1 LAHPEHAF
9 AERQCKCQRTEK
21 AAQKKPVSWAWLGGV
36 DFSLLIATLNFMRIP
51 SLLTLTLATGLLVI
65 GSENRPTP
73 TTGLSSVESKP
84 RAAIFHPDEGH
95 LWNQL
100 HAALFV
106 RVDQAG
112 KEYGSDAVDPLLWP
126 STSFFLL
133 QGKSH
138 DKAIGL
144 LDQFIDK
151 GGAKLIEDP
160 VKRAVMQHDLWA
172 VFDWTANT
180 FNPLPFGGKV
190 DHRKYGTSKL
200 TNARKALRQRL
211 AKAITSLSLNKKEI
225 ASLPNNYE
233 WAIKDKSFHT
243 RFEEKNPQQSML
255 PADLLKPNGPWVC
268 VRGALNGP
276 SAPVHMQYYRGRSPF
291 LVFIKLPEG
300 RSATLNYLNRL
311 NKHSSKALQSEDWD
325 KNLPLF
331 PEGTAVALVRQM
343 TVIDQA
349 GKMVPTSLVQSVQ
362 LRVYRKV
369 GQEITD
375 HKTSQAVFKFTLNRR
390 DLFAKKTGGLKPVS
404 FNKRTGLSLVSNEDY
419 FESDRHTSRDTVM
432 QSCINCHSC
441 GGATAK
447 SIFSFKQD
455 DWVRAAHSFASN
467 SLRLSPTDINLEQK
481 RAIRW
486 KSQRHDWGL
495 LQGWLET
502 QVP

>member
-1 LAHPEHAF
+1 MRIL
-9 AERQCKCQRTEK
+9 
-21 AAQKKPVSWAWLGGV
+21 
-36 DFSLLIATLNFMRIP
+36 SLLSF
-51 SLLTLTLATGLLVI
+51 TLATGLLVL
-65 GSENRPTP
+65 GSENRKTP
-73 TTGLSSVESKP
+73 ASTLSSVESASK
-84 RAAIFHPDEGH
+84 ATIFHPDADH

-106 RVDQAG
+106 RVNQSG
-112 KEYGSDAVDPLLWP
+112 KEYGRDAVDPLLWP
-126 STSFFLL
+126 GTSVFLL

-138 DKAIGL
+138 TQAIRL
-144 LDQFIDK
+144 LDQFIGK
-151 GGAKLIEDP
+151 EGAKLIKDP

-180 FNPLPFGGKV
+180 FNPLPFGGQV
-190 DHRKYGTSKL
+190 DPKKHGTVKL

-211 AKAITSLSLNKKEI
+211 AKAITSLALKKREI
-225 ASLPNNYE
+225 TSLPNNYGQ
-233 WAIKDKSFHT
+233 AIGAKTFHT
-243 RFEEKNPQQSML
+243 RFEEKNPHQPLL
-255 PADLLKPNGPWVC
+255 PADLLKPDGPWVC

-291 LVFIKLPEG
+291 LVFLKLPGG
-300 RSATLNYLNRL
+300 RKATLDYLTRL
-311 NKHSSKALQSEDWD
+311 NKHSSKALQPEDWD

-331 PEGTAVALVRQM
+331 PEGTAVALLRQM
-343 TVIDQA
+343 TVINQA
-349 GKMVPTSLVQSVQ
+349 GEMVSTPLVQSVQ

-390 DLFAKKTGGLKPVS
+390 DLFANKSGGLKPVS
-404 FNKRTGLSLVSNEDY
+404 LEKRTGLSLVYNEDY
-419 FESDRHTSRDTVM
+419 FESDRYATRDTVM

-455 DWVRAAHSFASN
+455 DWVRAAHSFDSN
-467 SLRLSPTDINLEQK
+467 ALRLTPTNIGLEQK
-481 RAIRW
+481 RAISW

-502 QVP
+502 QAQ

>member
-1 LAHPEHAF
+1 M
-9 AERQCKCQRTEK
+9 
-21 AAQKKPVSWAWLGGV
+21 VS
-36 DFSLLIATLNFMRIP
+36 LNFMRIL
-51 SLLTLTLATGLLVI
+51 SLFAFTLATGLLVL
-65 GSENRPTP
+65 GSENQKAPAAA
-73 TTGLSSVESKP
+73 LSSAESASK
-84 RAAIFHPDEGH
+84 AAIFHPDPDH
-95 LWNQL
+95 LWNQV

-112 KEYGSDAVDPLLWP
+112 QQYGRDAVDPLLWP
-126 STSFFLL
+126 DTSGFLL

-138 DKAIGL
+138 TQAIRV
-144 LDQFIDK
+144 LDQFIAK
-151 GGAKLIEDP
+151 EGAKLIKDP

-190 DHRKYGTSKL
+190 DPKKHATAKL
-200 TNARKALRQRL
+200 TNSRMALRQRL
-211 AKAITSLSLNKKEI
+211 AKAITSLALNKREI
-225 ASLPNNYE
+225 ATLPNNYAR
-233 WAIKDKSFHT
+233 AIAAKTFNA
-243 RFEEKNPQQSML
+243 RFEEKSPHQPLL
-255 PADLLKPNGPWVC
+255 PTDLLKPNGSWVC

-291 LVFIKLPEG
+291 LVFLKLPGG
-300 RSATLNYLNRL
+300 RDATLDYLARL
-311 NKHSSKALQSEDWD
+311 NKHSSKALQPEDWD

-331 PEGTAVALVRQM
+331 PAGTAVALVRQM
-343 TVIDQA
+343 TVINQA
-349 GKMVPTSLVQSVQ
+349 GEMVSTSLVQSVQ

-375 HKTSQAVFKFTLNRR
+375 HKTSQAVFKFTLNRH
-390 DLFAKKTGGLKPVS
+390 DLFANKTGGLKPVS
-404 FNKRTGLSLVSNEDY
+404 LEKRTGLSLVYNEDY
-419 FESDRHTSRDTVM
+419 FESDRHASRDTVM

-455 DWVRAAHSFASN
+455 DWVRAAHSMDLNA
-467 SLRLSPTDINLEQK
+467 LRLTPTNIGLEQK
-481 RAIRW
+481 RAISW

-502 QVP
+502 QAQ